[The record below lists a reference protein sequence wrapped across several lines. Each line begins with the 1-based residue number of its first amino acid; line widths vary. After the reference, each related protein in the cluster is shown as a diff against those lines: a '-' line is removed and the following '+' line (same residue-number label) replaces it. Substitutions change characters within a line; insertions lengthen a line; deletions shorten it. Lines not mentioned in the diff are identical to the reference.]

1 VSHVSSRVSG
11 TAPGQRQLNGPQTSG
26 REYRNLSAPA
36 YAFVRDDD
44 VEVPMRDGI
53 KLLADVYRPETD
65 GSYPVLIAASPYPR
79 QIQDLGAPMGFIEA
93 GASDFFVPR
102 GYVHV
107 IANVRGTGG
116 SEGTYNFMDA
126 QERRDMHDLVE
137 WAAAQPWSDGNVGM
151 IGISYFAMSQVE
163 AAVEQPPHLKA
174 IFPVATTSDLYEAAL
189 HHGLLNST
197 FVTPFLSMVGMTSGH
212 GDKLWRGTVVNA
224 ARHVL
229 NMPVLHKKFATMNG
243 EASIGIMKAALK
255 LHHDPH
261 PWDDLWR
268 SAAVEHPVRDDWWE
282 ERNLV
287 PLLDK
292 VTVPVYLGCDW
303 ENVPLHLPSTFPT
316 LAALTSSPNVR
327 VAMLGDFGL
336 TWPWESLHVE
346 ALAWFDHWLKGA
358 DTGILDGPA
367 IRYWLPVADEW
378 RTSQTWPPPEA
389 TYREFALNADGS
401 LDQAEREPGAAD
413 YLTLGAGLNRTEAS
427 PTDPPGHLIWTSNPL
442 DEDLDMAGDIELRLE
457 ARSTAADTAWI
468 ATLQDVE
475 PDGTAHDVTAGYLRA
490 SLRTVDEDA
499 SRPGAPVLPC
509 REAVA
514 VPIGQDVQYRIPL
527 VPNARRFNAGH
538 RIRLHLTSDDQDP
551 KAPAIMGFRH
561 ATVGTSTL
569 NSIRSRSRLL
579 LPVLPGLEP

>member
-1 VSHVSSRVSG
+1 MSDVSSRVSG
-11 TAPGQRQLNGPQTSG
+11 SSPGQRLLNGPQTSG
-26 REYRNLSAPA
+26 RQYRNLSEPTH
-36 YAFVRDDD
+36 AFVRDDD
-44 VEVPMRDGI
+44 VEVPVRDGTR
-53 KLLADVYRPETD
+53 LLADVYRPQTE
-65 GSYPVLIAASPYPR
+65 GAYPVLIAASPYPR

-116 SEGTYNFMDA
+116 SGGTFNFMDA
-126 QERRDMHDLVE
+126 QERRDLHDLVE

-151 IGISYFAMSQVE
+151 IGISYFAMAQLE

-174 IFPVATTSDLYEAAL
+174 IFPVATTSDLYEAAI
-189 HHGLLNST
+189 HHGLLSST

-229 NMPVLHKKFATMNG
+229 NRPRLHKKFATMNG
-243 EASIGIMKAALK
+243 EASIGVMKEALK

-287 PLLDK
+287 PRLHQ

-316 LAALTSSPNVR
+316 LAALTGSPDVR
-327 VAMLGDFGL
+327 VTMLGDFGL

-378 RTSQTWPPPEA
+378 RTSETWPPPEA
-389 TYREFALNADGS
+389 TYLAFALNADGS
-401 LDQAEREPGAAD
+401 LNPAEGQPGAAD
-413 YLTLGAGLNRTEAS
+413 YLTLGGGLNRGQAS
-427 PTDPPGHLIWTSNPL
+427 PTDPPAYLTWTSDPL
-442 DEDLDMAGDIELRLE
+442 DEDLGMAGDIELLLE

-490 SLRTVDEDA
+490 SLRKVDEDA
-499 SRPGAPVLPC
+499 SRVGAPVLPC

-514 VPIGQDVQYRIPL
+514 VPIGQEVQYRIPL
-527 VPNARRFNAGH
+527 VPNARRFKAGH

-561 ATVGTSTL
+561 ATVGTSTI
-569 NSIRSRSRLL
+569 NSIRSGSRLL
-579 LPVLPGLEP
+579 LPFLPQPAP

>member
-1 VSHVSSRVSG
+1 MSDVSSRVSG
-11 TAPGQRQLNGPQTSG
+11 TSPGQRLLNGPQTSG
-26 REYRNLSAPA
+26 RDYRNLSEPTH
-36 YAFVRDDD
+36 AFVRDDD
-44 VEVPMRDGI
+44 VEVPMRDGTR
-53 KLLADVYRPETD
+53 LLADVYRPQTE
-65 GSYPVLIAASPYPR
+65 GAYPVLIAASPYPR

-116 SEGTYNFMDA
+116 SGGTFNFMDA
-126 QERRDMHDLVE
+126 QERRDLHDLVE

-174 IFPVATTSDLYEAAL
+174 IFPVATTSDLYEAAI
-189 HHGLLNST
+189 HHGLLSST

-212 GDKLWRGTVVNA
+212 GDKLWRGAVVNA

-229 NMPVLHKKFATMNG
+229 NRPRLHKKFATMNG
-243 EASIGIMKAALK
+243 EASIGVMKEALK

-268 SAAVEHPVRDDWWE
+268 SVAVEHPVRDDWWE

-287 PLLDK
+287 PRLHQ

-316 LAALTSSPNVR
+316 LAALTNSPSVR
-327 VAMLGDFGL
+327 VTMLGDFGL

-358 DTGILDGPA
+358 DTGILDGPV

-378 RTSQTWPPPEA
+378 RTTETWPPPEA
-389 TYREFALNADGS
+389 AYLAFALNADGS
-401 LDQAEREPGAAD
+401 LNPAEGQSGAAD
-413 YLTLGAGLNRTEAS
+413 YLTLGGGLNRGQAS
-427 PTDPPGHLIWTSNPL
+427 PTDPPAYLTWTSDPL

-475 PDGTAHDVTAGYLRA
+475 PDGTCHDVTAGYLRA
-490 SLRTVDEDA
+490 SLRKVDEDA
-499 SRPGAPVLPC
+499 SRVGAPVLPC

-527 VPNARRFNAGH
+527 VPNARRFKAGH

-561 ATVGTSTL
+561 ATVGTSTI
-569 NSIRSRSRLL
+569 NSIRSESRLL
-579 LPVLPGLEP
+579 LPFLPKPVP

>member
-1 VSHVSSRVSG
+1 
-11 TAPGQRQLNGPQTSG
+11 
-26 REYRNLSAPA
+26 
-36 YAFVRDDD
+36 
-44 VEVPMRDGI
+44 
-53 KLLADVYRPETD
+53 
-65 GSYPVLIAASPYPR
+65 
-79 QIQDLGAPMGFIEA
+79 
-93 GASDFFVPR
+93 
-102 GYVHV
+102 
-107 IANVRGTGG
+107 
-116 SEGTYNFMDA
+116 
-126 QERRDMHDLVE
+126 MHDLVE
-137 WAAAQPWSDGNVGM
+137 WAAVQPWSDGNVGM

-229 NMPVLHKKFATMNG
+229 TMPVLHKKFATMNG

-346 ALAWFDHWLKGA
+346 ALAWFDHWLKGPTPESS
-358 DTGILDGPA
+358 TGQPSVTGSPSPMSGGPRDLA
-367 IRYWLPVADEW
+367 AARGHLPRV
-378 RTSQTWPPPEA
+378 
-389 TYREFALNADGS
+389 ALNADGS
-401 LDQAEREPGAAD
+401 LDPAEREPGAAR
-413 YLTLGAGLNRTEAS
+413 YLTLGAGLNRTQAS
-427 PTDPPGHLIWTSNPL
+427 PTDPPGHLTWTSNPL

-509 REAVA
+509 RKAVA

-551 KAPAIMGFRH
+551 KAPAMMGFRH
-561 ATVGTSTL
+561 AQSAQAPST
-569 NSIRSRSRLL
+569 RSVAVPPAAARPPRAGALAAAAHA
-579 LPVLPGLEP
+579 EART